1 MSEGHFEAKKH
12 AYRQTQDGIVVSFVI
27 HPNDVDSAFAVAPL
41 GTRYMVGFSEITDSP
56 VAQPGLEQAA
66 YNRQAEGSNPSGA
79 TKRKFAE
86 MPYSQQAALR
96 CTDAVFKE
104 FLADEFP
111 IAWNMNGEAP
121 IATVR
126 HICQVESRAE
136 FDKSGSAALEWQKV
150 EELYQDW
157 LTTKRYAETRR

>member
-41 GTRYMVGFSEITDSP
+41 GTRYMVGFAEITDAP
-56 VAQPGLEQAA
+56 VVQPERTAA
-66 YNRQAEGSNPSGA
+66 LQAEAAGSIPA
-79 TKRKFAE
+79 RVTKRKFAE

-96 CTDAVFKE
+96 CNDAEFKE

-111 IAWNMNGEAP
+111 IAWGMNGEAP
-121 IATVR
+121 VATVR
-126 HICQVESRAE
+126 HVCQVESRTE

-157 LTTKRYAETRR
+157 LTTKRYAGIRK